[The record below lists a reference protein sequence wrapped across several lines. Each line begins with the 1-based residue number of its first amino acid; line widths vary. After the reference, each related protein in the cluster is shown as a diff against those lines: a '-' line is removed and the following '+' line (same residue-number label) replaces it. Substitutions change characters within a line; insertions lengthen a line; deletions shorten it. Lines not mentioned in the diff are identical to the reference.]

1 MLTLNYGSI
10 IKALLLRLCYYGSI
24 KALSSRLY
32 EGSIKA
38 PLGSIKALA
47 PLGLY
52 AGTIKERLNKKNSR
66 GAHAAGHARDHS
78 IIKALLRPIFK
89 ALLRP
94 ITRLF

>member
-52 AGTIKERLNKKNSR
+52 AGTIKALAQAQLKPYDDLAKASC
-66 GAHAAGHARDHS
+66 
-78 IIKALLRPIFK
+78 ALLH
-89 ALLRP
+89 
-94 ITRLF
+94 